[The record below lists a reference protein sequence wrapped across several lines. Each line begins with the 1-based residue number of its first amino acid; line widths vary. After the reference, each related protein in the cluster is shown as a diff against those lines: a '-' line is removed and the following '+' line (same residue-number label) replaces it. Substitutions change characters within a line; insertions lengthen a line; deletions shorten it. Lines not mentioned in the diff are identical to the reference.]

1 MKPIVL
7 LLALFVIPLSA
18 RAQFDEAAFRQAL
31 RVKRNVYLQ
40 EGAVSGGDRLSSDV
54 KISNVRIASNPAGYD
69 RVVVDFSKLDRP
81 PFFLVENDP
90 GNRRVMVTLYG
101 KVKADFSSQS
111 AIQAARKTRT
121 LSSIDFLPQV
131 EADRYSFALSS
142 KNPMKSE
149 VFELTAPARLIIDLK
164 P

>member
-1 MKPIVL
+1 MKPIAL
-7 LLALFVIPLSA
+7 LLSLFLIPLSA
-18 RAQFDEAAFRQAL
+18 HGQFDEAAFRQAL

-54 KISNVRIASNPAGYD
+54 KVSNVRIASNPAGYD

-131 EADRYSFALSS
+131 ESDRYSFALKS
-142 KNPMKSE
+142 KNPVKSE
-149 VFELTAPARLIIDLK
+149 VFELTGPARLIIDLK